1 MRAAVF
7 CGSSMGYPEHFAAAA
22 ADFGRSLA
30 RAGVGIVYG
39 GASVGLMGVLA
50 DAALAEG
57 GEVIGVIP
65 GGLFTAE
72 VPHPSLTRLDV
83 VSSMHERKAVMA
95 SLADGFAAL
104 PGGLGTLDELFEI
117 ATLVQTGK
125 VKDFPILLMGSEY
138 WGPLVD
144 QLQSMVGAGALTAPE
159 LSHMTLV
166 DSPEK
171 AASLAREAG
180 LRRFGLRYPPKPRR
194 LFGERGLNHRLPG

>member
-7 CGSSMGYPEHFAAAA
+7 CGSSTGSPVHFAAAA
-22 ADFGRSLA
+22 ADFGRGLA

-39 GASVGLMGVLA
+39 GASVGLMGALA

-65 GGLFTAE
+65 GGLFAAE
-72 VPHPSLTRLDV
+72 IPHPGLSRLDV

-117 ATLVQTGK
+117 LTWRQIGLHAKPVALIDVAGFW
-125 VKDFPILLMGSEY
+125 DPLASLLDG
-138 WGPLVD
+138 
-144 QLQSMVGAGALTAPE
+144 LTAAGFVPAQ
-159 LSHMTLV
+159 TR
-166 DSPEK
+166 DSLPQVRD
-171 AASLAREAG
+171 AAEF
-180 LRRFGLRYPPKPRR
+180 LRLLG
-194 LFGERGLNHRLPG
+194 

>member
-7 CGSSMGYPEHFAAAA
+7 CGSSMGYPDHFAAAA
-22 ADFGRSLA
+22 AQFGRSLA

-39 GASVGLMGVLA
+39 GASVGLMGMLA

-65 GGLFTAE
+65 GGLFAAE
-72 VPHPSLTRLDV
+72 VPHPGLTRLDV

-117 ATLVQTGK
+117 LTWRQIGLHAKPVA
-125 VKDFPILLMGSEY
+125 
-138 WGPLVD
+138 LVD
-144 QLQSMVGAGALTAPE
+144 VSGFWDPMDSLLDGLTAAGFV
-159 LSHMTLV
+159 SATMR
-166 DSPEK
+166 DSVPRVRD
-171 AASLAREAG
+171 AAEFL
-180 LRRFGLRYPPKPRR
+180 R
-194 LFGERGLNHRLPG
+194 LFA

>member
-7 CGSSMGYPEHFAAAA
+7 CGSSMGCPEHFAAAA

-50 DAALAEG
+50 DAALAES

-65 GGLFTAE
+65 GGLFAAE
-72 VPHPSLTRLDV
+72 VPHPGLTRLDV

-117 ATLVQTGK
+117 LTWRQIGLHAKPVA
-125 VKDFPILLMGSEY
+125 
-138 WGPLVD
+138 LVD
-144 QLQSMVGAGALTAPE
+144 VGGFWDPMDSLLDGLTAAGFV
-159 LSHMTLV
+159 SAV
-166 DSPEK
+166 
-171 AASLAREAG
+171 ARSSVVRVRDAG
-180 LRRFGLRYPPKPRR
+180 EFLRLLG
-194 LFGERGLNHRLPG
+194 